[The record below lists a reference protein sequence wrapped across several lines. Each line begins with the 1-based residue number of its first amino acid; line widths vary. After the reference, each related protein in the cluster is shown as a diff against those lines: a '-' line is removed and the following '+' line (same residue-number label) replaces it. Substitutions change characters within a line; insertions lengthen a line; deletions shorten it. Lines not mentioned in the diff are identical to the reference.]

1 MNPKNIKL
9 YSFPKAFYNID
20 GVTVLL
26 QNDNNCMLHKKLHS
40 DVENANI
47 LIVSHLIVFVV
58 NGQVEIDTDE
68 GEHLV
73 ATNGEMLF
81 MPRDSYMVSDYLRNG
96 KDLEVFLLF
105 FDHDIA
111 LSFLGSKL
119 IPNES
124 SEMVCKLEAS
134 KNISYFFELLHKMEF
149 SDKNNKELLT
159 LKILEFLHLVV
170 QDNETKFIET
180 LYASERD
187 KQKRDITT
195 LMLEH
200 LDKNLTVSDYASL
213 SSTSLSTFNRKFKEK
228 YHTTP
233 KAWLIE
239 QKMYQ
244 AYKLLKEGNSVT
256 QSAFD
261 VGYLN
266 VSNFIKAYKSVYG
279 LTPKSMQINAI

>member
-1 MNPKNIKL
+1 MNL
-9 YSFPKAFYNID
+9 YTFPKALHSID

-26 QNDNNCMLHKKLHS
+26 HAEDNCILHKKLHS
-40 DVENANI
+40 DVENADV
-47 LIVSHLIVFVV
+47 LIVSHVIVFVV
-58 NGQVEIDTDE
+58 NGKVEICTDD
-68 GEHLV
+68 GKHMV

-81 MPRDSYMVSDYLRNG
+81 MPRDSYMVSDYVRNG

-105 FDHDIA
+105 FNHDIA
-111 LSFLGSKL
+111 LSFLGSKR
-119 IPNES
+119 IPS
-124 SEMVCKLEAS
+124 QTSETICKLEAS
-134 KNISYFFELLHKMEF
+134 NNIYYFFDLLQKMEF
-149 SDKNNKELLT
+149 SNKNNKELLT
-159 LKILEFLHLVV
+159 LKILEFLYLVV
-170 QDNETKFIET
+170 HDNEVQFIET
-180 LYASERD
+180 LYASERH

-213 SSTSLSTFNRKFKEK
+213 SGMSLSTFNRKFKEK

-233 KAWLIE
+233 KSWLIE
-239 QKMYQ
+239 QKMYK
-244 AYKLLKEGNSVT
+244 AFKLLKEGNSVT

-279 LTPKSMQINAI
+279 HTPKSMQINCI

>member
-1 MNPKNIKL
+1 MKL
-9 YSFPKAFYNID
+9 YTFPQAFYNID
-20 GVTVLL
+20 GVTILL
-26 QNDNNCMLHKKLHS
+26 HHENNCILHKKLHS
-40 DVENANI
+40 DVEDADV
-47 LIVSHLIVFVV
+47 LIVSHVIVFVV
-58 NGQVEIDTDE
+58 SGKVEISTDD
-68 GEHLV
+68 GRHMV

-111 LSFLGSKL
+111 LSFLGSRV
-119 IPNES
+119 IPS
-124 SEMVCKLEAS
+124 QTSETLCKLEVS
-134 KNISYFFELLHKMEF
+134 TNISYFFELLQKMKF

-159 LKILEFLHLVV
+159 LKILEFLHLVM
-170 QDNETKFIET
+170 QDNKVQFVET

-200 LDKNLTVSDYASL
+200 LNKNLTVNDYASL
-213 SSTSLSTFNRKFKEK
+213 SGMSLSTFNRKFKEK

-233 KAWLIE
+233 KSWLIE
-239 QKMYQ
+239 QKMHR
-244 AYKLLKEGNSVT
+244 AFKLLKEGNSVT

-279 LTPKSMQINAI
+279 HTPKSMQINSI

>member
-1 MNPKNIKL
+1 MKL
-9 YSFPKAFYNID
+9 YTFPKVLHSID

-26 QNDNNCMLHKKLHS
+26 HDEDNCILHKKLHS
-40 DVENANI
+40 DVENADV
-47 LIVSHLIVFVV
+47 LIVSHVIVFVV
-58 NGQVEIDTDE
+58 NGRVEISTDD
-68 GEHLV
+68 GKHMV

-81 MPRDSYMVSDYLRNG
+81 MPRDSYMVSDYVRNG

-105 FDHDIA
+105 FNHDIA

-170 QDNETKFIET
+170 HDNEIKFIET
-180 LYASERD
+180 LYSSEKN

-200 LDKNLTVSDYASL
+200 LDKNLTVSEYASL
-213 SSTSLSTFNRKFKEK
+213 SGVSLSTFNRKFKEQ

-233 KAWLIE
+233 KVWLLE
-239 QKMYQ
+239 QKMYR
-244 AYKLLKEGNSVT
+244 AYKFLKEGNSVT

-279 LTPKSMQINAI
+279 HTPKSMQINTI